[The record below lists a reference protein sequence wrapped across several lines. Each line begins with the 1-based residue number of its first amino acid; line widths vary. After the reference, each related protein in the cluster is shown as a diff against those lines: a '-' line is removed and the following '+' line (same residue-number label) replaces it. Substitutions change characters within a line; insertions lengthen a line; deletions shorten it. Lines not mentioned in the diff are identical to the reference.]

1 VKANRLVRLLTAL
14 AAAVR
19 RRPDL
24 DPGELIAAGGDQLH
38 PQLDAYLD
46 LGLTKFAIRQAGT
59 APVDAF
65 IDRFCRA
72 GESAELR
79 PTIGSETIGASA
91 AGAVDRMQG
100 VRFSLRIWTGLSRG
114 R

>member
-24 DPGELIAAGGDQLH
+24 DPGDLITVGWDQPH

-46 LGLTKFAIRQAGT
+46 VGLTKFVTRQAGT
-59 APVDAF
+59 SAPRRF
-65 IDRFCRA
+65 LDRFVA
-72 GESAELR
+72 ELGGSAELR
-79 PTIGSETIGASA
+79 P
-91 AGAVDRMQG
+91 DR
-100 VRFSLRIWTGLSRG
+100 F
-114 R
+114 